1 MARSWP
7 RLVLAV
13 AIASAVSASQFAVPS
28 ALAQT
33 VTKTAAK
40 KKAAKPAEPAQDGEQ
55 PGEAKKRQDPV
66 EAQKTIE
73 ASLKQIE
80 GGKPDAA
87 VNALTATITA
97 GNLPPGLLARAL
109 YYRGMAQRQIQRPA
123 QAIADLTQALWIKGG
138 LGESDR
144 AAALK
149 QRSGAYA
156 DAGLADQPLVVAS
169 APPTKASA
177 SSSASSGGSWNL
189 FSGFGNGFTLFNSGA
204 QSTPPPAAE
213 PPPPAAVAS
222 VQPAAPAPAS
232 ANPSVSSW
240 SSSTEVRATPAAM
253 PSEPPTET
261 ASAPAP
267 AAPRHEG
274 KFKVQIGL
282 VRTDSEAQAI
292 EARVRGDLAPVFEAR
307 EPVIDQAVLGNF
319 GAMYR
324 VRVGPYASA
333 GAGQAVCARLKGS
346 GLDCLVV
353 TQ

>member
-1 MARSWP
+1 MARSWL

-13 AIASAVSASQFAVPS
+13 ATASAVSANSFAVPS
-28 ALAQT
+28 ASAQT
-33 VTKTAAK
+33 VPKAAAK
-40 KKAAKPAEPAQDGEQ
+40 KKGAKPAEPTQDGEQ
-55 PGEAKKRQDPV
+55 PAETKKRQDPV

-80 GGKPDAA
+80 AGKPDLA

-109 YYRGMAQRQIQRPA
+109 YYRGMAQRQIQRPG

-144 AAALK
+144 AAALT

-169 APPTKASA
+169 AQPAKPE
-177 SSSASSGGSWNL
+177 SSSASTGSSWNP
-189 FSGFGNGFTLFNSGA
+189 FSGFGNGFTLFSSGG
-204 QSTPPPAAE
+204 QSPPPQTA
-213 PPPPAAVAS
+213 PPPPPVAS
-222 VQPAAPAPAS
+222 APVAAPPATS
-232 ANPSVSSW
+232 GTPSVSSW

-253 PSEPPTET
+253 ASEPPAET
-261 ASAPAP
+261 ASAPP
-267 AAPRHEG
+267 APRHEG

-282 VRTDSEAQAI
+282 VRTDGEAQAI

-307 EPVIDQAVLGNF
+307 EPVVDQTVLGNF

-324 VRVGPYASA
+324 VRVGPYATA